1 MMVIVSESIAKI
13 NAFRVEWN
21 FNTLLKQFCN
31 TLFEWKIFINPP

>member
-1 MMVIVSESIAKI
+1 MVIVNEGIAKI

-31 TLFEWKIFINPP
+31 TLFKGINFINPP